1 MKKKVV
7 MIGSIVVV
15 IALLFLVFFL
25 GNRPLDLKS
34 DEITTLYS
42 YLGDVNINI
51 CGGLNQ
57 YTGDEVTYDS
67 LSNNNKLCLAYYKL
81 NNNQIVED
89 VSEITKT
96 NEYDLDICE
105 VGEGSL
111 FVSGEDKKCH
121 YKIISKDDLATS
133 YEKIYGNELPHEE
146 EFYISNNHAC
156 YLEGDEYYCGEA
168 VTFTQSLTPESVV
181 YRLMNKAVKEL
192 NGNIVIFDYYLKIS
206 GNKCYL
212 SNSFDDENTEC
223 SKELENN
230 PNLEINEDFVL
241 KYGSLYKH
249 TYKQDKNNNYYWFM
263 STLSK

>member
-7 MIGSIVVV
+7 MVGSIVVV

-96 NEYDLDICE
+96 NEINAEINLDITG
-105 VGEGSL
+105 V
-111 FVSGEDKKCH
+111 
-121 YKIISKDDLATS
+121 DDLKIEFVTTS
-133 YEKIYGNELPHEE
+133 EPDGWTS
-146 EFYISNNHAC
+146 FYI
-156 YLEGDEYYCGEA
+156 YLVEPY
-168 VTFTQSLTPESVV
+168 
-181 YRLMNKAVKEL
+181 
-192 NGNIVIFDYYLKIS
+192 
-206 GNKCYL
+206 
-212 SNSFDDENTEC
+212 
-223 SKELENN
+223 
-230 PNLEINEDFVL
+230 
-241 KYGSLYKH
+241 LYK
-249 TYKQDKNNNYYWFM
+249 
-263 STLSK
+263 